1 MRPGTS
7 ARDAGGADHQE
18 RDREQREQHEQRRIR
33 ERDLGAAD
41 VEDREEFLDL
51 ELMNGIHDRIDPQ
64 LAARRAV
71 RAAVL
76 IASNPADPACW
87 SRTTP
92 ATRITL
98 RTPAAKPSSR
108 NTIIP
113 HGEIPSHLS
122 RSQPMPA
129 PTRTPATSSV
139 DNRKPRAIA
148 EASAVD
154 RGPGSLSEGR
164 PGRNSPSRSPRRCN
178 RAESAASSGGGCP
191 RSPLSRASSAMLRH
205 PRRFR
210 QIAAVPPPPR
220 RADHTDWVQVS
231 QELCLA
237 DKSLK
242 TNLNRLDGGRRRRS
256 ILAPRWRRFGQALRL
271 AAASAMAAVLQRAGG
286 W

>member
-1 MRPGTS
+1 M
-7 ARDAGGADHQE
+7 
-18 RDREQREQHEQRRIR
+18 
-33 ERDLGAAD
+33 L
-41 VEDREEFLDL
+41 V
-51 ELMNGIHDRIDPQ
+51 
-64 LAARRAV
+64 
-71 RAAVL
+71 
-76 IASNPADPACW
+76 PA
-87 SRTTP
+87 TP

-122 RSQPMPA
+122 RSHPIPA

-148 EASAVD
+148 EASPVD

-164 PGRNSPSRSPRRCN
+164 LGRNSPSRSPSRSN
-178 RAESAASSGGGCP
+178 RADSAASSGGGCP

-210 QIAAVPPPPR
+210 WVAAVPPPQR

-231 QELCLA
+231 QESSPT

-242 TNLNRLDGGRRRRS
+242 TKLNRLDDGRRRRS
-256 ILAPRWRRFGQALRL
+256 VSHLPDDPLGRPCAWPQRAPWRRFSSVQEGGNVTARGRRGAGAESLRRRAPIVYGCRGQGET
-271 AAASAMAAVLQRAGG
+271 S
-286 W
+286 